1 MGRMMSWKERI
12 GGGLLTRSVESNI
25 QLHYSPSSPC
35 SVVPLGRFFT
45 YSELGGTGARA
56 RAPTAGAGP
65 GPCAEP
71 GPSPDPCASVGAE
84 GPFDVLLV
92 VVGAVGK
99 GNCKGKGK
107 WKGKRKEQ

>member
-56 RAPTAGAGP
+56 RAPPTAGPCP
-65 GPCAEP
+65 GAEP
-71 GPSPDPCASVGAE
+71 GPSPGPGASEGAE
-84 GPFDVLLV
+84 GPFEVLLV
-92 VVGAVGK
+92 VAVGGAVD
-99 GNCKGKGK
+99 KGKGK
-107 WKGKRKEQ
+107 GRGKGKEQR